1 MLLAADVGGT
11 TTRLG
16 LFRREP
22 DRPLPIRT
30 ARFASLDHDGMAA
43 MLDEFLAPSNE
54 TGPIESACFGVAG
67 PVLEGT
73 ARLTNVPWTIEA
85 AEIGSR
91 FGIARIALLNDLEA
105 MAYSVSALGQDELAT
120 LQEGEPLGSGS
131 AALIAAGTGLGEA
144 LLHNQDG
151 HFVPAASEAGHA
163 DFAART
169 PRELDFVR
177 DLSESLGRVRLEDV
191 LSGSGLVNLYCFV
204 HDEPCVAGTAENPD
218 DVPAQITT
226 SALAGDCRACV
237 EALEMFVS
245 AYGAEAGNLAL
256 RSTATGGIYVGG
268 GIAPQILP
276 ALESGGFLEA
286 FRNKPPMTDLLAAV
300 PVAVILHPQPGLLG
314 AAVHAAELL

>member
-16 LFRREP
+16 LFRPEA
-22 DRPLPIRT
+22 DRPVPIRT
-30 ARFASLDHDGMAA
+30 ARFTSLDHGGMAA
-43 MLDEFLAPSNE
+43 MLDEFLSASNE
-54 TGPIESACFGVAG
+54 IGPIAGACFGVAG

-85 AEIGSR
+85 SEIGAR
-91 FGIARIALLNDLEA
+91 FGVGRVALLNDLEA
-105 MAYSVSALGQDELAT
+105 MAYSVSALAPDELAT
-120 LQEGEPLGSGS
+120 LQEGEALGSGS

-151 HFVPAASEAGHA
+151 RFVPSASEAGHA

-177 DLSESLGRVRLEDV
+177 ELSQSLGRVRLEDV
-191 LSGSGLVNLYCFV
+191 LSGSGLVNLYYFA
-204 HDEPCVAGTAENPD
+204 HDEPCVAGAADDPD
-218 DVPAQITT
+218 DLPAQITT
-226 SALAGDCRACV
+226 SALTGGCSSCV

-256 RSTATGGIYVGG
+256 RSTATGGVYVGG

-314 AAVHAAELL
+314 AAVRAAQL

>member
-16 LFRREP
+16 LFRPEA
-22 DRPLPIRT
+22 DRPVPICT
-30 ARFASLDHDGMAA
+30 ARFTSLDHGGMAA
-43 MLDEFLAPSNE
+43 MLDEFLSASNE
-54 TGPIESACFGVAG
+54 IGPIESACFGVAG
-67 PVLEGT
+67 PVLDDT

-85 AEIGSR
+85 SDVAAR
-91 FGIARIALLNDLEA
+91 FQIPAVTLLNDLEA
-105 MAYSVSALGQDELAT
+105 MAYCVAALEPDELAM
-120 LQEGEPLGSGS
+120 LQQGEPVGSGN

-144 LLHNQDG
+144 LLHNRDG
-151 HFVPAASEAGHA
+151 RFVPAASEAGHA

-177 DLSESLGRVRLEDV
+177 ELSQSLGRVRLEDV
-191 LSGSGLVNLYCFV
+191 LSGSGLVNLYYFA
-204 HDEPCVAGTAENPD
+204 HDEPCVAGTAHDPD
-218 DVPAQITT
+218 DLPAQITT
-226 SALAGDCRACV
+226 SALTGGCSSCV

-256 RSTATGGIYVGG
+256 RSTATGGVYVGG

-314 AAVHAAELL
+314 AAVRAAQL